1 MPEALRAFGRTH
13 EARLLLV
20 VIALGVFLSVATPG
34 FATLQNLVDLL
45 TSNAF
50 AGMLAAGLLVVLIS
64 GGIDISFTATASVA
78 QYAALTYANVL
89 APHQPVVGWLG
100 VVAIGAGLGTVLGLL
115 NAVLIGTLRL
125 SSIIVT
131 ISTLNLFYG
140 LLMFATHGNEIFAL
154 PDWFVNVSWVV
165 YTDVQ
170 QNEYAVTLPMLGLVA
185 IFAVTAALLNRT
197 NIGRQIYALGSNA
210 DAASRVGV
218 PVFRLNLLVYG
229 YMGLVAGLASLAQ
242 AQNAQSVAP
251 NSLVGRELDVLAAV
265 VLGGASLTG
274 GVGTVFGTIL
284 GVTLLAFLQ
293 NGLLL
298 LGVPSYWSPCFTGAV
313 ILVAVTMLALER
325 RRRRGHARRIM
336 APDVGTSGVGTS
348 GVGA

>member
-1 MPEALRAFGRTH
+1 MNRTAAESLRVFARTH
-13 EARLLLV
+13 EGRLLLV
-20 VIALGVFLSVATPG
+20 VVALGAFLSLATPS
-34 FATLQNLVDLL
+34 FATLQNAVDLL

-78 QYAALTYANVL
+78 QYVALTLANQGALGWAGV
-89 APHQPVVGWLG
+89 AAVG
-100 VVAIGAGLGTVLGLL
+100 AALGTVLGLL

-131 ISTLNLFYG
+131 IATLNLYFG
-140 LLMFATHGNEIFAL
+140 LLMFATRGNEIFAL
-154 PDWFVNVSWVV
+154 PDWFVNGASWVV
-165 YTDVQ
+165 HTDADK
-170 QNEYAVTLPMLGLVA
+170 NEYAINLQMLGLVA
-185 IFAVTAALLNRT
+185 AFALTALLLKRT
-197 NIGRQIYALGSNA
+197 NLGRQVYALGSNA
-210 DAASRVGV
+210 DAAARVGV

-229 YMGLVAGLASLAQ
+229 YMGLIAGLASLVQ
-242 AQNAQSVAP
+242 AQNAQSVSP
-251 NSLVGRELDVLAAV
+251 NALVGRELDVLAAV

-298 LGVPSYWSPCFTGAV
+298 LGVPSYWSQCFTGAV
-313 ILVAVTMLALER
+313 ILLAVSALAIER
-325 RRRRGHARRIM
+325 RRQRGHARRVM
-336 APDVGTSGVGTS
+336 A
-348 GVGA
+348 

>member
-1 MPEALRAFGRTH
+1 MPDALRRFARTH
-13 EARLLLV
+13 EGRLLLV
-20 VIALGVFLSVATPG
+20 VLALGAGLSLATPS
-34 FATLQNLVDLL
+34 FATLQNAVDLL

-78 QYAALTYANVL
+78 QYVAMTLANHGALGWVGVAAVGAALGTA
-89 APHQPVVGWLG
+89 LG
-100 VVAIGAGLGTVLGLL
+100 VL

-131 ISTLNLFYG
+131 IATLNLYFG
-140 LLMFATHGNEIFAL
+140 LLMFATRGNEIFAL
-154 PDWFVNVSWVV
+154 PDWFVNGASWVA
-165 YTDVQ
+165 YTDAEK
-170 QNEYAVTLPMLGLVA
+170 NEYAVNLPMLGLVA
-185 IFAVTAALLNRT
+185 AFALTALLLKRT
-197 NIGRQIYALGSNA
+197 NLGRQVYALGSNA
-210 DAASRVGV
+210 DAAGRVGV

-229 YMGLVAGLASLAQ
+229 YMGLIAGLASLVQ
-242 AQNAQSVAP
+242 AQNAQSVSP
-251 NSLVGRELDVLAAV
+251 NALVGRELDVLAAV

-298 LGVPSYWSPCFTGAV
+298 LGVPSYWSQCFTGAV
-313 ILVAVTMLALER
+313 ILLAVSALAVER
-325 RRRRGHARRIM
+325 RRQRGHARRIV
-336 APDVGTSGVGTS
+336 A
-348 GVGA
+348 

>member
-1 MPEALRAFGRTH
+1 MPDAIRVFARTH

-20 VIALGVFLSVATPG
+20 VVALGAFLSLAAPS
-34 FATLQNLVDLL
+34 FATLQNAVDLL

-78 QYAALTYANVL
+78 QYVALTLANQ
-89 APHQPVVGWLG
+89 AAVGWVG
-100 VVAIGAGLGTVLGLL
+100 VAVVGAGLGTVLGLL

-131 ISTLNLFYG
+131 IATLNLFFG
-140 LLMFATHGNEIFAL
+140 LLMFVTRGNEIFAL
-154 PDWFVNVSWVV
+154 PDWFVNGASWVV
-165 YTDVQ
+165 HTDAEK
-170 QNEYAVTLPMLGLVA
+170 NDYAINLQMLGLVA
-185 IFAVTAALLNRT
+185 AFALTALLLKRT
-197 NIGRQIYALGSNA
+197 NLGRQVYALGSNA
-210 DAASRVGV
+210 DAAARVGV

-229 YMGLVAGLASLAQ
+229 YMGLIAGLASLVQ
-242 AQNAQSVAP
+242 AQNAQSVSP
-251 NSLVGRELDVLAAV
+251 NALVGRELDVLAAV

-298 LGVPSYWSPCFTGAV
+298 LGVPSYWSQCFTGAV
-313 ILVAVTMLALER
+313 ILVAVAVLAIER
-325 RRRRGHARRIM
+325 RRQRSHARRVM
-336 APDVGTSGVGTS
+336 A
-348 GVGA
+348 